1 VVTSPDV
8 TKSLKL
14 TPADLPAVFMIS
26 NEGEGILRYSGEIL
40 ELNLSEWVLRFSSPA
55 MGELNVDTTQGMVPL
70 RLNVDLPSIMIFYSL
85 QASCTQRSSSRRAS

>member
-14 TPADLPAVFMIS
+14 TPDDLPAVFMIS

-55 MGELNVDTTQGMVPL
+55 MGELNVDTTQGMAPL
-70 RLNVDLPSIMIFYSL
+70 RLKVVLPSIMIFYSL
-85 QASCTQRSSSRRAS
+85 QASCTPRSSSRRAS

>member
-1 VVTSPDV
+1 MVTSPDV
-8 TKSLKL
+8 AKSLKL

-55 MGELNVDTTQGMVPL
+55 MGELSVDTTQGKL
-70 RLNVDLPSIMIFYSL
+70 LICCRNCFL
-85 QASCTQRSSSRRAS
+85 QTVLDSDVWMR

>member
-1 VVTSPDV
+1 MVTSPEV
-8 TKSLKL
+8 TKQLKL

-55 MGELNVDTTQGMVPL
+55 MGELNVDSTQG
-70 RLNVDLPSIMIFYSL
+70 
-85 QASCTQRSSSRRAS
+85 T